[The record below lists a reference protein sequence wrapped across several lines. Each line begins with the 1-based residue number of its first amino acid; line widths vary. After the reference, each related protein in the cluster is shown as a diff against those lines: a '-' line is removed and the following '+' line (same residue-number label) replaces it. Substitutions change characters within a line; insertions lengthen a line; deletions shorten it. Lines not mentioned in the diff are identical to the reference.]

1 MNWNIKVRISDDKVM
16 AGGYCDFTPELGI
29 DYEQYEVSELEKDQN
44 KLANLRKFDITR
56 NPDGT
61 FTVT

>member
-16 AGGYCDFTPELGI
+16 AGGYCDFTPELGTV
-29 DYEQYEVSELEKDQN
+29 YEQYEVSELEKDQN